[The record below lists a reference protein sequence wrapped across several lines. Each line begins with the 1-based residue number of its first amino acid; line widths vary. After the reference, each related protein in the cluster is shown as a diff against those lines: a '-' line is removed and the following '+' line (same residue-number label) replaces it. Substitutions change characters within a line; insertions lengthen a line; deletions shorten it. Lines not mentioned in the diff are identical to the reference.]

1 MYPVLLICVYLN
13 FFYGST
19 KSDENNCGLSRQVL
33 KHAFVSMNIKKS
45 GFHRELVTTVE
56 FSPEAPN
63 RLRIL
68 LSYRFP
74 SGLYIDPYQLAPQK
88 EDQDLQV
95 LLNSAIDV
103 ETPAHMSAGFTALVY
118 MSLVG
123 KKLKFPILIHGRYHK
138 PSLTE
143 ENFQFV
149 QIELPKL
156 MFKADNCIPVH
167 LLPPHNVV
175 DAPCTAVNISM
186 CQWLN
191 IQNLQEH
198 RHVTLEM
205 PLGDESVVNP
215 VCAGTLLVTLLC
227 CVVLSRRI
235 LKNGQC

>member
-45 GFHRELVTTVE
+45 GFH
-56 FSPEAPN
+56 
-63 RLRIL
+63 
-68 LSYRFP
+68 RFP